1 MRQETGETSKGQAV
15 EELAETSIRTLVE
28 YIVQA
33 LVDDPEQILIAERTG
48 RNTTIIELA
57 VAKEDVG
64 KVIGKE
70 GRTIN
75 AIRTILNAAGASQK
89 KRVVLEVM
97 G

>member
-1 MRQETGETSKGQAV
+1 MEAI
-15 EELAETSIRTLVE
+15 EEKSMRTLVE
-28 YIVQA
+28 YIVTA
-33 LVDDPEQILIAERTG
+33 LVDHPEQILIAGRSG

-57 VAKEDVG
+57 VAKEDIG

>member
-1 MRQETGETSKGQAV
+1 MKA
-15 EELAETSIRTLVE
+15 LVE
-28 YIVQA
+28 YIIKE
-33 LVDDPEQILIAERTG
+33 LVDHPEQVLIAERSG
-48 RNTTIIELA
+48 KNTIIIELA

-64 KVIGKE
+64 KVIGKD

>member
-1 MRQETGETSKGQAV
+1 MKA
-15 EELAETSIRTLVE
+15 LVE
-28 YIVQA
+28 YIVKA
-33 LVDDPEQILIAERTG
+33 LVDHPEQILIAERSG
-48 RNTTIIELA
+48 INTTIIELA
-57 VAKEDVG
+57 VAKEDIG